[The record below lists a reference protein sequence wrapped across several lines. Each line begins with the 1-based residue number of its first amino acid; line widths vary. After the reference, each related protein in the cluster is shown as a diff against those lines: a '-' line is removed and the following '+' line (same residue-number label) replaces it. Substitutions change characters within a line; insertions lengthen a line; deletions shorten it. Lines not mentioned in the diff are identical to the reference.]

1 MAAALKNT
9 PAYEDQ
15 LIAWHNQRLWW
26 LLIGAG
32 VLNAVLIAA
41 FTIFALRPHD
51 IPYVIEVNKQGEPT
65 GVVQPFELRT
75 AITDNTIRWAISQY
89 IEYAFCVTRS
99 FGMNQIRLAQVYA
112 ESTGQASD
120 ALTSYYRAD
129 KDAKNPLVI
138 NDKWW
143 QDVKVVRTLKL
154 PNPDAYQVDFILT
167 KHDHDHPYTGVATN
181 WRATMRVLE
190 GKPTANNTLGLWVT
204 DLDFE
209 PEVK

>member
-1 MAAALKNT
+1 MATAPNT
-9 PAYEDQ
+9 PIYEDQ

-32 VLNAVLIAA
+32 VLNAALITALCV
-41 FTIFALRPHD
+41 FALRPSNV
-51 IPYVIEVNKQGEPT
+51 PYVVEVNKQGEPT
-65 GVVQPFELRT
+65 GVIQPFELHT
-75 AITDNTIRWAISQY
+75 AITDNTIRWAISEY

-120 ALTSYYRAD
+120 ALTSYYLAN
-129 KDAKNPLVI
+129 KDANNPLVI
-138 NDKWW
+138 NNKWW
-143 QDVKVVRTLKL
+143 QDVKVIRTLKL
-154 PNPDAYQVDFILT
+154 PANDSYQVDFVLT

-190 GKPTANNTLGLWVT
+190 DKPTANNALGLWVT
-204 DLDFE
+204 DLDFSAE
-209 PEVK
+209 AK